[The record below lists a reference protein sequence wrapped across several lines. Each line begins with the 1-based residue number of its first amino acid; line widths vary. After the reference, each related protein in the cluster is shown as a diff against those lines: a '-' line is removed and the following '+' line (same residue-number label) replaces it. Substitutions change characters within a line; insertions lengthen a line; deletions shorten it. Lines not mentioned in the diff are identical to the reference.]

1 MGKGRSCS
9 LFLFSMLDRVL
20 LAWIDEEVSLTW
32 IVAIAFIVGFAL
44 AWAIGANDVANTFG
58 TSVGAKVLT
67 VRQAIIAAAIFEFL
81 GAFLMG
87 SQVADTLRD
96 GILIPEQYEAQPA
109 QLAVGMTASMLGAW
123 FLIFLATACK
133 LPVSATHAVIGAVM
147 GFAVMAQGID
157 GVIWEEIGFIILSW
171 VTSPVVAGTIAFV
184 LFYTLRQFVLRSP
197 NSFERGLYIIPIF
210 YAITMTFNMF
220 FITFKGSGGGFVDLS
235 VIPVWGVV
243 LLSVS
248 VGYLTG
254 FFAFLALPFLKQ
266 RALINAEERKVIWK
280 GQDDPTSGE
289 EESETASVVAP
300 SFEAET
306 FAMETEQL
314 FAFLQILTACFGSF
328 AHGANDV
335 ANAIGPFAVVI
346 SVYSTGT
353 VDQDSPIPWWV
364 LAGGGLGI
372 VIGLATWGH
381 KVMATI
387 GENLCKVTPSRG
399 FNIELA
405 SAITVLTGSKI
416 GLPLSTTHCK
426 VGGVVGVGLA
436 DGRNAVNW
444 SLVLQVF
451 GGWVVTLPIAAF
463 VSGIVYMI
471 LWNLFL
477 YYIPS

>member
-1 MGKGRSCS
+1 
-9 LFLFSMLDRVL
+9 
-20 LAWIDEEVSLTW
+20 
-32 IVAIAFIVGFAL
+32 
-44 AWAIGANDVANTFG
+44 
-58 TSVGAKVLT
+58 
-67 VRQAIIAAAIFEFL
+67 
-81 GAFLMG
+81 
-87 SQVADTLRD
+87 
-96 GILIPEQYEAQPA
+96 
-109 QLAVGMTASMLGAW
+109 
-123 FLIFLATACK
+123 
-133 LPVSATHAVIGAVM
+133 M

-335 ANAIGPFAVVI
+335 ANAIGPFAVII
-346 SVYSTGT
+346 SVYQTGSI
-353 VDQDSPIPWWV
+353 DQDSPIPWWV
-364 LAGGGLGI
+364 LAGGGIGI
-372 VIGLATWGH
+372 VVGLATWGY

-405 SAITVLTGSKI
+405 SAFTVLTGSKI
-416 GLPLSTTHCK
+416 GIPLSTTHCQ
-426 VGGVVGVGLA
+426 VGGVVGVGLTE
-436 DGRNAVNW
+436 GRNAVNW
-444 SLVLQVF
+444 MLVLQVF
-451 GGWVVTLPIAAF
+451 GGWVITLPVAAG
-463 VSGIVYMI
+463 VSALLYLF
-471 LWNLFL
+471 LWNLFI
-477 YYIPS
+477 YYIPV

>member
-1 MGKGRSCS
+1 MPLCYW
-9 LFLFSMLDRVL
+9 FT
-20 LAWIDEEVSLTW
+20 LAINV
-32 IVAIAFIVGFAL
+32 FF
-44 AWAIGANDVANTFG
+44 
-58 TSVGAKVLT
+58 
-67 VRQAIIAAAIFEFL
+67 
-81 GAFLMG
+81 
-87 SQVADTLRD
+87 
-96 GILIPEQYEAQPA
+96 
-109 QLAVGMTASMLGAW
+109 
-123 FLIFLATACK
+123 
-133 LPVSATHAVIGAVM
+133 
-147 GFAVMAQGID
+147 
-157 GVIWEEIGFIILSW
+157 
-171 VTSPVVAGTIAFV
+171 VV
-184 LFYTLRQFVLRSP
+184 Y
-197 NSFERGLYIIPIF
+197 
-210 YAITMTFNMF
+210 
-220 FITFKGSGGGFVDLS
+220 KGSGGGFIDLS
-235 VIPVWGVV
+235 VIPLWGTA
-243 LLSVS
+243 LLSLGI
-248 VGYLTG
+248 GYICG
-254 FFAFLALPFLKQ
+254 FLVFLALPIIRK
-266 RALINAEERKVIWK
+266 RALAKVETMSLLEEQRQQEQAEAEE
-280 GQDDPTSGE
+280 E
-289 EESETASVVAP
+289 EEEENDEELKPKYQV
-300 SFEAET
+300 ET
-306 FAMETEQL
+306 FDPKTEQL
-314 FAFLQILTACFGSF
+314 FSFLQILTACFGSF

-444 SLVLQVF
+444 MLVLQVF
-451 GGWVVTLPIAAF
+451 GGWVVTLPIAAA
-463 VSGIVYMI
+463 VSGVVYLI

>member
-1 MGKGRSCS
+1 MSTTGRE
-9 LFLFSMLDRVL
+9 LLVL
-20 LAWIDEEVSLTW
+20 IESFEVNLAWV
-32 IVAIAFIVGFAL
+32 VALAVFAGLSL

-58 TSVGAKVLT
+58 TSVGAKVLS

-96 GILIPEQYEAQPA
+96 GILIPEQYEKQPA

-171 VTSPVVAGTIAFV
+171 VTSPVVAGTIAFT
-184 LFYTLRQFVLRSP
+184 LFFTLRQFVLRAP
-197 NSFERGLYIIPIF
+197 NSFERGLYIIPMF
-210 YAITMTFNMF
+210 YAVTMTFNMF

-280 GQDDPTSGE
+280 SKDDPTSGE
-289 EESETASVVAP
+289 EESDTSSVTSP
-300 SFEAET
+300 SPAVSPTFEAET
-306 FAMETEQL
+306 FAPETEQL

-335 ANAIGPFAVVI
+335 ANAIGPFAVII
-346 SVYSTGT
+346 SVYQTGSI
-353 VDQDSPIPWWV
+353 DQESPIPWWV
-364 LAGGGLGI
+364 LAGGGAGI
-372 VIGLATWGH
+372 VLGLATWGY

-405 SAITVLTGSKI
+405 SAFTVLTGSKI
-416 GLPLSTTHCK
+416 GIPLSTTHCQ
-426 VGGVVGVGLA
+426 VGGVVGVGLTE
-436 DGRNAVNW
+436 GRNAVNW
-444 SLVLQVF
+444 LLVLQVF
-451 GGWVVTLPIAAF
+451 GGWVITLPVAAG
-463 VSGIVYMI
+463 VSAVLYLF
-471 LWNLFL
+471 LWNLFI
-477 YYIPS
+477 YYIPV